1 MVNVLD
7 LMKIVDLCKENSVV
21 TADKKGVHIRT
32 SEFKEFEDSCEDT
45 KFAFSF
51 RVLNDKDCEMPLMY
65 REVNFFGVHIY
76 TILFES
82 ELMDIY
88 GLTWEE
94 AKNNEA

>member
-1 MVNVLD
+1 MVNMLD
-7 LMKIVDLCKENSVV
+7 LMKIVDLCKENDVV

-32 SEFKEFEDSCEDT
+32 SVFKEFEDQNKDL
-45 KFAFSF
+45 KFYFS
-51 RVLNDKDCEMPLMY
+51 VLNEKFSECPLMY
-65 REVNFFGVHIY
+65 RKADFFGVTIY
-76 TILFES
+76 TILYES